1 MEIRNATLQDLDRIM
16 EIYDIARNF
25 MRANGNF
32 AQWGNG
38 YPARNLIREDI
49 ARGESYVIADDTGIH
64 GVFLFMHRE
73 EPTYAVIEDG
83 AWPNDLPYG
92 TIHRVATDG
101 KCRGLFDLCVAF
113 CAERANILRID
124 THKDNLPMQKAIARN
139 GFARCGIVYMA
150 DGSPRIAYQKTV

>member
-1 MEIRNATLQDLDRIM
+1 MIIRNATLADLDRIM
-16 EIYDIARNF
+16 EIYDLGRAF
-25 MRANGNF
+25 MRANGNS

-38 YPARNLIREDI
+38 YPSRELIREDI
-49 ARGESYVIADDTGIH
+49 ERGESYVITDETEIH

-83 AWPNDLPYG
+83 AWPNDLPYS

-101 KCRGLFDLCVAF
+101 KCRGLFDLCVEF
-113 CAERANILRID
+113 CTARASILRID
-124 THKDNLPMQKAIARN
+124 THKDNLPMQNAVARN
-139 GFARCGIVYMA
+139 GFTRCGTVYMA